1 MSDQDDIEGIVIDDV
16 IDMQHVGEGD
26 DFAIVMRSGCGIVGL
41 VFNPALARE
50 AAALL
55 LRGANE
61 RQPG

>member
-1 MSDQDDIEGIVIDDV
+1 MSEHDDIEGIVIDDV
-16 IDMQHVGEGD
+16 IDLQLVGEQD
-26 DFAIVMRSGCGIVGL
+26 SFAIVMRSGGGIVGL

-50 AAALL
+50 AAELL